1 MKRVLQHVVP
11 LILGSLLGLVGTE
24 AVAFAQGTII
34 KVHSDSALACGWN
47 SGEST
52 LAAAQAIKVSVS
64 YDGGAA
70 TPVVQSCTA
79 GTPIQCSIPVT
90 VQTVGV
96 HSIAVTGV
104 NQVVDPV
111 DGTILNSSPV
121 ALTSGSY
128 EIVPPLTPPS
138 PPAPGSGFRIGKL
151 VGGIV
156 AVVFGLLGFFHF
168 AH

>member
-1 MKRVLQHVVP
+1 LFA
-11 LILGSLLGLVGTE
+11 TE
-24 AVAFAQGTII
+24 AVAFAQGVI
-34 KVHSDSALACGWN
+34 KVHPDSALACGWN
-47 SGEST
+47 SGETS

-70 TPVVQSCTA
+70 APVAQACTA

-96 HSIAVTGV
+96 HTIAVTGV

-111 DGTILNSSPV
+111 DGTVLSSNPV

-128 EIVPPLTPPS
+128 EIVPPAVPPS

-151 VGGIV
+151 VGGIIG
-156 AVVFGLLGFFHF
+156 VVIGLLAFIHF
-168 AH
+168 GH